1 MSLKALLLTL
11 AIMSFVAGAQV
22 HAEEASQTVA
32 SLNTERDIQSYAP
45 EVRDP
50 FYLTTYS
57 EISDLPTNDQK
68 RYLDQVRAVASDF
81 PTNILAAQGSG
92 DCKEDQKQCEAPLF
106 GSGSCVPTKEF
117 SFQECSHR
125 FSEKKMSLFFREPTS
140 EGSWDD
146 FSKKV
151 SAYCD
156 DASHSEK
163 CHKLEELR
171 VELFMSR
178 KSH

>member
-1 MSLKALLLTL
+1 MKAFLLGLT
-11 AIMSFVAGAQV
+11 IMSVLASARV
-22 HAEEASQTVA
+22 HADEASQTIA
-32 SLNTERDIQSYAP
+32 SLNTDQDSQSYAP
-45 EVRDP
+45 EIRDP

-57 EISDLPTNDQK
+57 EISDLPANDQI
-68 RYLDQVRAVASDF
+68 RYLDEVRAVASDF

-106 GSGSCVPTKEF
+106 GSNSCVPAKEF

-125 FSEKKMSLFFREPTS
+125 FTEKKMSLFFREPTS

-151 SAYCD
+151 GAYCD
-156 DASHSEK
+156 DASHAEK